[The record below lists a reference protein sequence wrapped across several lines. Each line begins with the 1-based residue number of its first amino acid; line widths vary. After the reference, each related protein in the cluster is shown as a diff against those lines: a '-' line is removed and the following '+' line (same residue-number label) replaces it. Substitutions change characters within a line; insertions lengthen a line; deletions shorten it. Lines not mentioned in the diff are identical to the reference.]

1 METIPSEGGDR
12 HASSPIIPVSSLR
25 VKILKNFMVTR
36 HLSGHLS
43 GGSRLTWQ
51 KQTSSP
57 HSERFLSPS
66 YLTNTPRAFP
76 GSFQN
81 RCLLPRKSTPLLPPV
96 DSTSTFSQTHVFS
109 VSPDDVPPEPLLPFR
124 ETPGCR
130 TDCSNSTQ
138 TYPSFAQ
145 CPPIPLRTPTAQRPT
160 ELLGARPF
168 SA

>member
-1 METIPSEGGDR
+1 M
-12 HASSPIIPVSSLR
+12 SSLH
-25 VKILKNFMVTR
+25 VKILKNFMVTH
-36 HLSGHLS
+36 HLSGYLS

-57 HSERFLSPS
+57 HSERFFSLS
-66 YLTNTPRAFP
+66 YLTNTPCALP

-81 RCLLPRKSTPLLPPV
+81 RCLLPRKSTPLLHPV
-96 DSTSTFSQTHVFS
+96 DSMSTFSQTHVFS
-109 VSPDDVPPEPLLPFR
+109 VSPDEVPPEPLLPFR

-130 TDCSNSTQ
+130 TDRSNSTQ

-160 ELLGARPF
+160 ELSIFCLELFTGCLLPAT
-168 SA
+168 